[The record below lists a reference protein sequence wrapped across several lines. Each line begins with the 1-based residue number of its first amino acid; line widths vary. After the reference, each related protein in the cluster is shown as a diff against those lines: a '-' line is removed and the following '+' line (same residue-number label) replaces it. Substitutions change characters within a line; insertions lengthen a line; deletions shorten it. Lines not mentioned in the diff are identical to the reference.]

1 MPVVCKLGRAA
12 WAVQL
17 KRRGWSERLL
27 LDYHEGYM
35 RADTVRHREDDKVLA
50 IIVVSMLR
58 KTLTPFTFWNFNLFP
73 GKAITHLPV
82 T

>member
-1 MPVVCKLGRAA
+1 
-12 WAVQL
+12 
-17 KRRGWSERLL
+17 
-27 LDYHEGYM
+27 M
-35 RADTVRHREDDKVLA
+35 RADTVRHREEDKVLA

-73 GKAITHLPV
+73 RKAITHLPV